1 MTILF
6 FYIATGMNGTSTN
19 PEYKFTSSPQS
30 DNGNSS
36 MIFER
41 TVEDGCSSRPFSRH
55 GSSVSLLSRKYSNQS
70 TGGVGVPSTG
80 SASRCGH
87 RTPRNSQQSSSSQQG
102 SPLDSPD
109 VVSGG
114 DTVNARRHLENF
126 VAPAL
131 DASCSII
138 ADDSADLNDLDVVYM
153 RKPSTIG
160 LDLALGRTRSNSY
173 ATLREEQQQQQQQR
187 QADEAE
193 ELPPRSNSSAG
204 GMDPRPRTL
213 RFYSYADMLSDEMAT
228 SPMSGNGRPPLLHSA
243 SSTFLR
249 PAPQHQP
256 MHFSNPFKNST
267 SPTNT
272 SNGCS
277 ACGGCGNVG
286 RLRKDSMT
294 STGNLN
300 PHVRRCSNNV
310 LSRSSTTSMSPAP
323 VPGPVPSLGSE
334 RSNRSSKPRRRSAF
348 QIELSGSDEFSSDE
362 EDEAFAPSN
371 STGFSPLGSRV
382 SRTNTQ
388 NSISSQPSSKRAS
401 GGSFSSSNAALM
413 KRESL
418 QSSINGLLME
428 DTLQTE
434 KVGDILRKR
443 MGNVKRQDLKVTTG
457 EN

>member
-1 MTILF
+1 
-6 FYIATGMNGTSTN
+6 MNGTTTI

-70 TGGVGVPSTG
+70 TGGVGIPSAG
-80 SASRCGH
+80 SASRGGH
-87 RTPRNSQQSSSSQQG
+87 RTPRTSQHSSPSQQG
-102 SPLDSPD
+102 SPLDSPEL
-109 VVSGG
+109 VPGSGP
-114 DTVNARRHLENF
+114 VNPRRHLENF

-138 ADDSADLNDLDVVYM
+138 ADDSANLNDLDIVYM

-173 ATLREEQQQQQQQR
+173 ATLREEQLQQQQQQQQQQ
-187 QADEAE
+187 QADDDREQ
-193 ELPPRSNSSAG
+193 PPRSDSANG
-204 GMDPRPRTL
+204 GMDTRPRTL

-228 SPMSGNGRPPLLHSA
+228 SPTNSSRPPLLHSA

-256 MHFSNPFKNST
+256 MHFSNPFKTTTAPVGN
-267 SPTNT
+267 P
-272 SNGCS
+272 NGCS
-277 ACGGCGNVG
+277 SCGCGNVG
-286 RLRKDSMT
+286 RLRKDSMA

-300 PHVRRCSNNV
+300 PNVRRYSNNV
-310 LSRSSTTSMSPAP
+310 LSRTTTSSASPAP
-323 VPGPVPSLGSE
+323 VPVPSLGSG
-334 RSNRSSKPRRRSAF
+334 RSNKLTKPRRGSGF
-348 QIELSGSDEFSSDE
+348 QIESSVSDEFSSDE
-362 EDEAFAPSN
+362 EDENSFAPSN
-371 STGFSPLGSRV
+371 HNGFSPLGSRV
-382 SRTNTQ
+382 SRTSTQ
-388 NSISSQPSSKRAS
+388 NSINSQPSSQRTS
-401 GGSFSSSNAALM
+401 GGSFSNGSQSSM
-413 KRESL
+413 RRESF
-418 QSSINGLLME
+418 QNSINGLLME

-443 MGNVKRQDLKVTTG
+443 MGNVKKQDLKVTTG